1 MGTREEAPAG
11 AAFSPHEA
19 EIRDAV
25 ARLCA
30 PFDDA
35 YWLAKDR
42 DGGFPHDFH
51 RAFATAGWL
60 GICIPQEHGGSG
72 LGVTEAAIMMQS
84 VAQSGAGLSG
94 ASALH
99 MNIFGLNPVVKFGSA
114 EQKRRMLP
122 PLVAGADKACFAVT
136 EPDAGLDTLNL
147 KTRAMRDGDT
157 YVVSGQ
163 KIWISTAQVATK
175 MLLLAR
181 TTPPDRPPDRPRKR
195 TEGLSLFYTDLD
207 RRYVEVREIEKMGRK
222 AVDSNALFIDGLPV
236 PAADRIGEE
245 GKGFELIL
253 HGMNPERILIAAE
266 AVGLGRAALAK
277 TVRYA
282 NERIVFGRPI
292 GQNQAIQHPLAACWM
307 ELEAANLMLFRA
319 AALYD
324 AGAPCAAEA
333 NAAKYLAAEAAFKTC
348 ETAMMSHGGMGYAKE
363 FHVERYL
370 REALIMR
377 IAPVTPHMILC
388 FIAEKVLGLP
398 RSY

>member
-1 MGTREEAPAG
+1 MYATS
-11 AAFSPHEA
+11 SPHEA
-19 EIRDAV
+19 AIRDAI

-35 YWLAKDR
+35 YWLARDR
-42 DGGFPHDFH
+42 AGGFPDDFFA
-51 RAFATAGWL
+51 AFAESGWL
-60 GICIPQEHGGSG
+60 GICIPEAYGGAQ
-72 LGVTEAAIMMQS
+72 LGVSEAAIMMRT

-99 MNIFGLNPVVKFGSA
+99 MNIFGLNPVVKFATA
-114 EQKRRMLP
+114 EQKARMLP
-122 PLVAGADKACFAVT
+122 PLAAGRDKACFAVT

-147 KTRAMRDGDT
+147 RTRAERNGDR
-157 YVVSGQ
+157 YIVSGQ

-175 MLLLAR
+175 VLLLAR
-181 TTPPDRPPDRPRKR
+181 TTPSDRVARR

-207 RRYVEVREIEKMGRK
+207 RRYVDIREIEKMGRK
-222 AVDSNALFIDGLPV
+222 AVDSNELFLDGLPV
-236 PAADRIGEE
+236 PLDDRIGEE

-266 AVGLGRAALAK
+266 AVGLGHAALAK
-277 TVRYA
+277 AVSYA
-282 NERIVFGRPI
+282 GEREVFGRPI
-292 GQNQAIQHPLAACWM
+292 GRNQAIQHPLARCWM
-307 ELEAANLMLFRA
+307 ELEAANLMVFRA

-324 AGAPCAAEA
+324 AGEPCGAQA
-333 NAAKYLAAEAAFKTC
+333 NAAKYLASEAAFKTC
-348 ETAMMSHGGMGYAKE
+348 ETAVMSHGGMGYAKE

-370 REALIMR
+370 RESLITR
-377 IAPVTPHMILC
+377 IAPVTPHMILN